1 MKKRKKRSRLRG
13 RRTCGFG
20 SRKKHRGKGSRGGCG
35 MAGTGKR
42 AGQKITWL
50 LKNMPNYLG
59 KKELKSYRAKLKA
72 INLGDINERLDSLI
86 KKGFAKKTSE
96 GIEINLKDYKIL
108 GNGNINEPLIIK
120 ATSFSKS
127 AEEKIKAKGGQAI
140 AENKKSE

>member
-72 INLGDINERLDSLI
+72 INLGDINERLDSLM

>member
-1 MKKRKKRSRLRG
+1 
-13 RRTCGFG
+13 
-20 SRKKHRGKGSRGGCG
+20 
-35 MAGTGKR
+35 
-42 AGQKITWL
+42 
-50 LKNMPNYLG
+50 MPNYLG

-72 INLGDINERLDSLI
+72 INLGDINERLDSLM